1 MERISVAKKSEKILD
16 STKWHW
22 LNWNQFLVIF
32 GNGRHLP
39 SPRAQTFLC
48 HSGNYMTLLTED
60 RGGKNQ
66 REIHSADGGKHGRV
80 AENLTSRKPGGTP
93 VCLHGALS
101 EAECACYHLKDN
113 AIKYKINTIHCQ
125 HVKKHR
131 WKKYPPKEKK

>member
-1 MERISVAKKSEKILD
+1 MERISVAKKSEKIFD

-32 GNGRHLP
+32 GNGSPLP

-101 EAECACYHLKDN
+101 EAEKEGCERRYHF
-113 AIKYKINTIHCQ
+113 
-125 HVKKHR
+125 
-131 WKKYPPKEKK
+131 KELLRPQNIVWEGDFL